1 MKRIKKLRIW
11 YFNEELLIETLKK
24 TSKDFLEREREFAKF
39 LSNKREQGNLI
50 DLTKQFISY
59 HNIDYPEGR
68 MKSELSQ
75 NIDRDRMKKEWLLD
89 ELNSFFYSDEVI

>member
-1 MKRIKKLRIW
+1 
-11 YFNEELLIETLKK
+11 
-24 TSKDFLEREREFAKF
+24 
-39 LSNKREQGNLI
+39 
-50 DLTKQFISY
+50 
-59 HNIDYPEGR
+59 

>member
-1 MKRIKKLRIW
+1 M
-11 YFNEELLIETLKK
+11 
-24 TSKDFLEREREFAKF
+24 
-39 LSNKREQGNLI
+39 SNKREQGNLI
-50 DLTKQFISY
+50 DLTKEFISY

-75 NIDRDRMKKEWLLD
+75 NIDRDRMNKEWLLD